1 MVFGL
6 VEHNQHGTL
15 VLLENCLKK
24 LRFDEEGSNDW
35 RQSSIRRYL
44 NNSFLWLLEGN
55 ELSPDNIIETEVDL
69 TADDG
74 LKDYGTSR
82 DKVFLLTADM
92 YRRNRDV
99 IKPIDTWW
107 WLVTPYNTPTT
118 GSARYVRC
126 VYSNGNLS
134 ETYVKADYVGLRP
147 ALILKSDIL
156 VSIEKE
162 EER

>member
-1 MVFGL
+1 M
-6 VEHNQHGTL
+6 
-15 VLLENCLKK
+15 
-24 LRFDEEGSNDW
+24 
-35 RQSSIRRYL
+35 
-44 NNSFLWLLEGN
+44 
-55 ELSPDNIIETEVDL
+55 DL
-69 TADDG
+69 TSDDG

-82 DKVFLLTADM
+82 DKVFLLTVDM

-134 ETYVKADYVGLRP
+134 ETYVREDYVGLRP